1 MKANQIWMYK
11 IFKDSLLLIGQYFNE
26 TPSRHLSY
34 FPWGRMARRAQLDS
48 LKMWHLR
55 ANFLTKLLQND
66 CYKSCFSTYRSSL
79 TEVFCKKG
87 ALGNFA
93 KFTGKHL
100 CHSLFFNK
108 FAELRPEAYN
118 FIKKRDQNTD
128 VVAKFLRTL
137 FLTEHIW
144 WLLVNLFLLN
154 LSFRVF
160 DVFRL
165 DLTEKFGKMG

>member
-66 CYKSCFSTYRSSL
+66 CHKMFQNHVFQP
-79 TEVFCKKG
+79 TEAVLQRCSAKKVFLVISQNSQENTCVTVSFLINLQNWGQRPTILSKKETKTQM
-87 ALGNFA
+87 LWQNF
-93 KFTGKHL
+93 
-100 CHSLFFNK
+100 
-108 FAELRPEAYN
+108 
-118 FIKKRDQNTD
+118 
-128 VVAKFLRTL
+128 
-137 FLTEHIW
+137 
-144 WLLVNLFLLN
+144 
-154 LSFRVF
+154 
-160 DVFRL
+160 
-165 DLTEKFGKMG
+165 